1 MIMWPERSV
10 HADHHNTT
18 NNHIHVAYGLQLILQ
33 PPIEQKKNG
42 VADSDWPTKPHAQI
56 HDNVTIGLYDS
67 HSDGQTQMKIW
78 NGIGS
83 VKIEQDHRK
92 MKIYQEVYTEKG
104 AHNGHCTTK
113 DIQRVLGVI
122 KIYFTAKID

>member
-1 MIMWPERSV
+1 
-10 HADHHNTT
+10 
-18 NNHIHVAYGLQLILQ
+18 
-33 PPIEQKKNG
+33 
-42 VADSDWPTKPHAQI
+42 
-56 HDNVTIGLYDS
+56 
-67 HSDGQTQMKIW
+67 MKIW